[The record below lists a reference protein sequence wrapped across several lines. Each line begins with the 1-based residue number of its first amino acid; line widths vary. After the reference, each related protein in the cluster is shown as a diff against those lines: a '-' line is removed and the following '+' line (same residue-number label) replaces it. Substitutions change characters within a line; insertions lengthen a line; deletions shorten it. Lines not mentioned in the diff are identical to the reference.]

1 MKNSLM
7 HKMSYYRFDEI
18 MGGKG
23 FDRVRKQKLPSSV
36 TLDNFEEAYTTEN
49 WLVRVYK
56 VKDLDN
62 FGRSHHAIAKF

>member
-1 MKNSLM
+1 
-7 HKMSYYRFDEI
+7 
-18 MGGKG
+18 G